1 MSNHIDLYWE
11 STTGWTAIERTI
23 RSTLQESGA
32 PVEITDSLCAKMKDV
47 FEQYSMALGF
57 DLSFDL
63 PSDLS
68 LEQKD
73 VIAAELANK
82 IGKLAERI
90 HAFKNQALLDRLI
103 LEIELCG
110 ANP

>member
-1 MSNHIDLYWE
+1 MSNHIDICWE
-11 STTGWTAIERTI
+11 SISGWAAIERTI

-32 PVEITDSLCAKMKDV
+32 PADITNSLCTKMQDV
-47 FEQYSMALGF
+47 FERYSMALDF
-57 DLSFDL
+57 DLSLDL
-63 PSDLS
+63 PADLS

-73 VIAAELANK
+73 AIAAELANK

-110 ANP
+110 SNP

>member
-1 MSNHIDLYWE
+1 MSNQIDLYWE
-11 STTGWTAIERTI
+11 STAGWAAIERTI
-23 RSTLQESGA
+23 RSTLQEAGA
-32 PVEITDSLCAKMKDV
+32 PVDITDTLCAKMKDV
-47 FEQYSMALGF
+47 FERYSMALGF
-57 DLSFDL
+57 DLSIDL

-68 LEQKD
+68 PEQKD
-73 VIAAELANK
+73 DIAAELANK

-90 HAFKNQALLDRLI
+90 HAFKNRVLLDRLI